1 MRARKAMASLDSVLK
16 SKGFT
21 LVKKVRTVK
30 AVVFPVVRYGC
41 ENWTIKKAE
50 HQRIDALELWCWRR
64 LLRAPCTARR
74 SNQSILKENQPWLFI
89 DSTDAKAEAPI
100 LCPPDAK
107 SRLTGKVPD
116 AGKDGRLKEKREA
129 EDEMVGWHHW
139 LNGHELGQTLGR
151 VEDREAWCA
160 AVHGVAKS
168 QTRLSDWATLRVLH
182 LTVANIFNCCLL
194 LCNKLLPKLVTSNN
208 KILLST

>member
-139 LNGHELGQTLGR
+139 LNGHELEQTLGEWRTGKPGVLQSMGLRR
-151 VEDREAWCA
+151 VR
-160 AVHGVAKS
+160 H
-168 QTRLSDWATLRVLH
+168 DW
-182 LTVANIFNCCLL
+182 
-194 LCNKLLPKLVTSNN
+194 VTEQQRWER
-208 KILLST
+208 ST